1 MFRHNPLPP
10 VAVSL
15 SLPPMYHFTYL
26 LFDTF
31 NSVQLMEWGHAMAD
45 CDKAIALAT
54 SGGEATKGV
63 LVKAIARKA
72 EVQFFLKDY
81 NKALNTYK
89 MGLELDNKSSM
100 LVKVCEIYFL
110 FSCYRM
116 TQY

>member
-1 MFRHNPLPP
+1 
-10 VAVSL
+10 
-15 SLPPMYHFTYL
+15 
-26 LFDTF
+26 
-31 NSVQLMEWGHAMAD
+31 MAD